1 MAKSKENKI
10 KNIEE
15 WQNKSSVELKD
26 ILQKL
31 VIDIAS
37 GKEKNTSL
45 KRKLK
50 KLIAKKLTVKQK

>member
-31 VIDIAS
+31 AIDIAS

-45 KRKLK
+45 KGKLK